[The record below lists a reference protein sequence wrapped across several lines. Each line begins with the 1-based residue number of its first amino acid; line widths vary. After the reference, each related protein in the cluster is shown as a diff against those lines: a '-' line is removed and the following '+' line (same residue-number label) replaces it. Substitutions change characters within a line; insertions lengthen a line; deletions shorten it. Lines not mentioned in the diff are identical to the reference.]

1 MTTDEQLRQILN
13 KPAAKATLHW
23 AKVMEVDENNGTM
36 DVMGVADELEY
47 YDVSLGCGSV
57 ILVPEKESM
66 CVIAVIEGVDTECV
80 LISAERVKRILVKAE
95 TEIAFNGGNLG
106 GMVKVQELTDFI
118 NKIITMFNMHTHT
131 VAGVQPGAGTAFV
144 PKPVIQMEKLVRE
157 TIENKL
163 IKQ

>member
-23 AKVMEVDENNGTM
+23 AKVMEVDENNGIM

-57 ILVPEKESM
+57 ILVPEKGSM

-95 TEIAFNGGNLG
+95 TEIAFNGGSLG

-118 NKIITMFNMHTHT
+118 NKIVTMFNMHTHT

-144 PKPVIQMEKLVRE
+144 PKPVIQMEKLVRDK
-157 TIENKL
+157 IENKL